1 MVRQVNVTDAES
13 CWEDGFSDDD
23 GCEKYLQRQKAAV
36 IANDVEAV
44 DEEEPETVDDVE
56 ENDSED
62 ADMVAEA
69 DEDLE
74 EEDSEAAADDED
86 APAEEE
92 AEATSEA
99 NPKGSKMPKTKAVG
113 KTTKADS
120 IRAVI
125 EARKAG
131 GAELRPRDI
140 IETLKKKGIE
150 VNASQVSI
158 TLRAMGVP
166 AAKRGGGAKPKG
178 KATAAIAEP
187 NGEHK
192 ESRPTAK
199 FRVGAVV
206 EKPEPAA
213 GTLSGD
219 MLATAAEFMRAAGS
233 YDHAIELLDICKR
246 VIQRS

>member
-23 GCEKYLQRQKAAV
+23 GCEKYLQQQKAAK
-36 IANDVEAV
+36 IADDVETG
-44 DEEEPETVDDVE
+44 DEEEPETVDDVA
-56 ENDSED
+56 ED
-62 ADMVAEA
+62 EPVAEA
-69 DEDLE
+69 AEDLE
-74 EEDSEAAADDED
+74 EDDSEDEADNEDE
-86 APAEEE
+86 PAEEE
-92 AEATSEA
+92 ADATLEA

-113 KTTKADS
+113 KTTKAES

-125 EARKAG
+125 EARKASG
-131 GAELRPRDI
+131 VELRPRDI

-166 AAKRGGGAKPKG
+166 AAKRGGGAKPKS
-178 KATAAIAEP
+178 KPTAAIAETT
-187 NGEHK
+187 GEHEK
-192 ESRPTAK
+192 TRPTAK
-199 FRVGAVV
+199 FRAGKVA
-206 EKPEPAA
+206 EKLEPAA

-219 MLATAAEFMRAAGS
+219 MLATAAEFMHAAGS
-233 YDHAIELLDICKR
+233 YDHAIELLGICKK